1 VAVDE
6 GLSVLDKIRQL
17 LDGEKWKLERN
28 GVVFKNSGGV
38 VHISATGLFTPPT
51 SFTLSSVQLNL
62 LRNFVNEFQ
71 PVANGY
77 DVYLVKLDGGIRL
90 AVENE
95 FEQLMLDLYED
106 GTATAHVY
114 WSQMDG
120 DRWTVFPNG
129 DVRYTGDIDGYRCLP
144 KWVELALPAEV

>member
-1 VAVDE
+1 VGQGVE
-6 GLSVLDKIRQL
+6 VIMLDKLGKL

-28 GVVFKNSGGV
+28 GVVFKNDSGV
-38 VHISATGLFTPPT
+38 VHISATGLFTPPV
-51 SFTLSSVQLNL
+51 SFTLNDTQLSL
-62 LRNFVNEFQ
+62 FRNFVN
-71 PVANGY
+71 AYSTTDNH
-77 DVYLVKLDGGIRL
+77 DVYLVKLGDGIRI

-114 WSQMDG
+114 CSALDG

-129 DVRYTGDIDGYRCLP
+129 DVRYTGDIDGYRRMP
-144 KWVELALPAEV
+144 EWVELALPVEV